1 MKRLTCKVSGGQKQ
15 FHLAQVAAITKEHTW
30 TGSPEYVLGYWMG
43 LAMCNLWVAWAWAS
57 MQTIIAVL
65 ENVLWVEVLLHP
77 LPRKE
82 VRVICTQDI
91 CAVSHQ
97 QLSSTI
103 E

>member
-1 MKRLTCKVSGGQKQ
+1 MKRMICKVSGGQKQ
-15 FHLAQVAAITKEHTW
+15 SHLAQVVAITKEHTW

-77 LPRKE
+77 LPRKG

-91 CAVSHQ
+91 CAVSPQ
-97 QLSSTI
+97 QLSTTI
-103 E
+103 

>member
-1 MKRLTCKVSGGQKQ
+1 MVGTVQS
-15 FHLAQVAAITKEHTW
+15 HLAQVVAITKEHTW

-65 ENVLWVEVLLHP
+65 GNVLSVEVLLHP
-77 LPRKE
+77 LPRKG

-91 CAVSHQ
+91 CAASP
-97 QLSSTI
+97 
-103 E
+103 